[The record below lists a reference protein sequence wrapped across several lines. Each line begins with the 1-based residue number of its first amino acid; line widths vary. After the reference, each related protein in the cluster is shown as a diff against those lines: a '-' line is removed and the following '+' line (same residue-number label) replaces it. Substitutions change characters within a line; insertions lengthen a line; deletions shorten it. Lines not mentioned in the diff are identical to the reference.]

1 MTSSP
6 STPPSTAVSTSG
18 ATVVRTKISRTM
30 LPVLILLALS
40 AFINFVDR
48 GNLSAAAPLL
58 KTELALSDLQLGIL
72 FAAFFVS
79 YALFQIPSGWLVDHL
94 DVKWMLAGGFFV
106 WSVATAATGLA
117 GSFALLLA
125 ARLVLGVGESVV
137 YPSYS
142 KILARYFSED
152 QRGVANSIIITGFYA
167 GPAFGLFFGGILMG
181 KYGWRS
187 FFIVLGLLSL
197 LWLLPWLRWM
207 PRDRGESS
215 AASYPGPPQPF
226 GSAQNKNEAAT
237 EDRRSHEER
246 PGILEILKLRSA
258 WGTCAALASLNYLSY
273 FFLTWMPQ
281 YLVRGRNFSM
291 NQMAAVMGAAYVVCA
306 LVAATSG
313 WLSDRWIA
321 AGATPTLVRKGFTSI
336 GMAGAAI
343 FVVPCVLADPKVAT
357 VMVILVAASLG
368 MSSSNV
374 WAITQTL
381 AGPRAAGRW
390 TGIENF
396 VGNLGGALAPIL
408 TGFVLG
414 RTGHY
419 FWAFAITAAVSLL
432 SALSWAFW
440 IGPVKPVVWAPRARL
455 VSSSAEIR

>member
-1 MTSSP
+1 MTSPVTSP
-6 STPPSTAVSTSG
+6 SKSL
-18 ATVVRTKISRTM
+18 ATEARAKIPRAM

-58 KTELALSDLQLGIL
+58 KTELALSDRRLGIL
-72 FAAFFVS
+72 LAAFFWS
-79 YALFQIPSGWLVDHL
+79 YAFFQIASGWLVDHL
-94 DVKWMLAGGFFV
+94 DVKWMLAAGFFV

-142 KILARYFSED
+142 KILARYFLED

-187 FFIVLGLLSL
+187 FFFVLGLLSM

-207 PRDRGESS
+207 PRDRD
-215 AASYPGPPQPF
+215 QP
-226 GSAQNKNEAAT
+226 SPANNP
-237 EDRRSHEER
+237 HEES

-258 WGTCAALASLNYLSY
+258 WGTCAALACLDYLSY
-273 FFLTWMPQ
+273 FFLTWMPE
-281 YLVRGRNFSM
+281 YLYHGRHFSM
-291 NQMAAVMGAAYVVCA
+291 NQMAGVMGVAYVVCA
-306 LVAATSG
+306 LVAATCG
-313 WLSDRWIA
+313 WLSDRWIVG
-321 AGATPTLVRKGFTSI
+321 GATPTLVRKGFTSA
-336 GMAGAAI
+336 GMVGAAL
-343 FVVPCVLADPKVAT
+343 FLMPGVFAGPKLT
-357 VMVILVAASLG
+357 SVMLVLVAASLG
-368 MSSSNV
+368 VSSSNV

-396 VGNLGGALAPIL
+396 VGNLGGAVAPIL

-414 RTGHY
+414 GTGHY
-419 FWAFAITAAVSLL
+419 FWAFAITAVVSLL
-432 SALSWAFW
+432 GAFCWGFW
-440 IGPVKPVVWAPRARL
+440 IGRVEPVVWVSRVQSEAP
-455 VSSSAEIR
+455 

>member
-1 MTSSP
+1 
-6 STPPSTAVSTSG
+6 
-18 ATVVRTKISRTM
+18 M
-30 LPVLILLALS
+30 LRVLILLALS

-58 KTELALSDLQLGIL
+58 KTELSLSDPQLGIL
-72 FAAFFVS
+72 LAAFFWS
-79 YALFQIPSGWLVDHL
+79 YAVFQIASGWLVDHL
-94 DVKWMLAGGFFV
+94 DVKWMLAVGFFV

-142 KILARYFSED
+142 KILARYFPED

-187 FFIVLGLLSL
+187 FFLVLGLLSL
-197 LWLLPWLRWM
+197 LWLVPWLRWM
-207 PRDRGESS
+207 PRDRDQYSTVSS
-215 AASYPGPPQPF
+215 PQ
-226 GSAQNKNEAAT
+226 
-237 EDRRSHEER
+237 EET

-258 WGTCAALASLNYLSY
+258 WGTCAALACLDYLSY
-273 FFLTWMPQ
+273 FFLTWMPT

-291 NQMAAVMGAAYVVCA
+291 DQMAGVMGAAYVVCA
-306 LVAATSG
+306 LVAAPCG
-313 WLSDRWIA
+313 WLSDRWIVG
-321 AGATPTLVRKGFTSI
+321 GATPTRVRKGFTSV
-336 GMAGAAI
+336 GMAGAAL
-343 FVVPCVLADPKVAT
+343 FLLPGVFAGPKLT
-357 VMVILVAASLG
+357 SVMLVLVAASLG
-368 MSSSNV
+368 VSSSNV

-396 VGNLGGALAPIL
+396 VGNLGGAVAPAL

-419 FWAFAITAAVSLL
+419 FWAFAITAVVSLL
-432 SALSWAFW
+432 GALCWAFW
-440 IGPVKPVVWAPRARL
+440 IGRVEPVVWRSGSRVGASPLPGIANR
-455 VSSSAEIR
+455 

>member
-1 MTSSP
+1 
-6 STPPSTAVSTSG
+6 
-18 ATVVRTKISRTM
+18 M

-58 KTELALSDLQLGIL
+58 KAELGLSDSQLGIL
-72 FAAFFVS
+72 LAAFFWS
-79 YALFQIPSGWLVDHL
+79 YALFQITSGWLVDHV
-94 DVKWMLAGGFFV
+94 DVKWMLAAGFFV

-142 KILARYFSED
+142 KILARYFTED
-152 QRGVANSIIITGFYA
+152 QRGLANSIIITGFYT

-181 KYGWRS
+181 RYGWRS
-187 FFIVLGLLSL
+187 FFLVLGLLSL
-197 LWLLPWLRWM
+197 IWLLPWLQGM
-207 PRDRGESS
+207 PPDRVKHSTASS
-215 AASYPGPPQPF
+215 SQ
-226 GSAQNKNEAAT
+226 
-237 EDRRSHEER
+237 EET

-258 WGTCAALASLNYLSY
+258 WGTCAALACLDYLSY
-273 FFLTWMPQ
+273 FFLTWMPT

-291 NQMAAVMGAAYVVCA
+291 DQMAGVMGAAYVICA
-306 LVAATSG
+306 LVAATCG

-321 AGATPTLVRKGFTSI
+321 AGAAPTLVRKGFTSI

-343 FVVPCVLADPKVAT
+343 FVVPCVLAGPRVAT

-368 MSSSNV
+368 VSSSNV

-396 VGNLGGALAPIL
+396 VGNLGGAVAPAL

-419 FWAFAITAAVSLL
+419 FWAFAITAVVSLL
-432 SALSWAFW
+432 GALSWAFW
-440 IGPVKPVVWAPRARL
+440 IGRVEPVAWASHVRAKTG
-455 VSSSAEIR
+455 SS